1 MAADTEFNI
10 QPDPEALISQSR
22 LSNQNNEGLLAVF
35 VRDIAGANKT
45 GLQFYGLPHS
55 LVTSKSA
62 ATATHSPHATIHW
75 VRKNASHSNAKSFV
89 FMQTTDKGVGF
100 QRFENLQENMQIA
113 VPASAYLKLLQFF
126 GVKADLFSEWK
137 RLEKKIAVTVDAMK
151 SQDTEVRIGKSLAFL
166 GNGTCKFKKT
176 LEHFDKHDLCL
187 FVCANSKT
195 APGGSKEPSI
205 FLTYAVRKDEMTAA
219 GEEAAKTASSM
230 LLPPLPKGSIRIF
243 PETMHYLAEEGVS
256 FFTEQLGHGNGNG
269 NGKGNGNGN
278 SNSNGNSSNN
288 NNSGICP
295 SSHKPAV

>member
-1 MAADTEFNI
+1 MAADAEFNI

-22 LSNQNNEGLLAVF
+22 LSDQNNEGLLAVF
-35 VRDIAGANKT
+35 VRDIGTGANKT

-62 ATATHSPHATIHW
+62 ATATAAAAAAAAKGSANHSPHATIHW

-100 QRFENLQENMQIA
+100 RRFENLQENMQIA

-219 GEEAAKTASSM
+219 AGEEAAKTASSM
-230 LLPPLPKGSIRIF
+230 LLPPLPKESIRIF

-269 NGKGNGNGN
+269 NGN
-278 SNSNGNSSNN
+278 SNSRR
-288 NNSGICP
+288 
-295 SSHKPAV
+295 HD